1 VKFADIM
8 PLVMIRAGQAGHR
21 TVAGRIEALTPL
33 KTEPWREAILIGGWS
48 YSPVVLRC
56 PGTAGCELSPQTSRN
71 LLGGGGC
78 LLPAPM
84 GLNNLDILLRPWGT
98 MCARCRQ
105 QLVAAPTRHERTD
118 GLAPSCSPAALACAA
133 LDEAEPDTKARP
145 RLAAG
150 SLPFMKEQGSQ
161 YRLRRHQ

>member
-1 VKFADIM
+1 LKAGCPPGQALAKASRSAFSQSRAVSAKSCAPPRKTVRGAFYVKFADIM

-56 PGTAGCELSPQTSRN
+56 PGTAGCELSPQTSRD

-84 GLNNLDILLRPWGT
+84 GLNNLDIR
-98 MCARCRQ
+98 
-105 QLVAAPTRHERTD
+105 
-118 GLAPSCSPAALACAA
+118 GLARWQTL
-133 LDEAEPDTKARP
+133 
-145 RLAAG
+145 RLARYIELNLDGQILQNDLA
-150 SLPFMKEQGSQ
+150 KQG
-161 YRLRRHQ
+161 